1 MNSVGLYVRVSTQEQ
16 KNHGYSIAEQTDRL
30 QKYAEAMGWPVYKV
44 YTDAGFS
51 GSSMNR
57 PALMQMLR
65 DLSDGRFQ
73 RVVVYKLDR
82 LSRSQRDTLEIIEE
96 RILAHGADF
105 VSMSENFDTGT
116 PFGRATIG
124 FLAVFAQL
132 EREQIKERMQMG
144 RKARI
149 KAGKFK
155 GNRTPP
161 IGYTYVGGEL
171 RINDDA
177 DQVKQ
182 LFELAKDHMTPGQI
196 AAEMDGVCHAFGP
209 WTPRQV
215 RKALRNRV
223 YIGMVSYREEWFPG
237 IHVPIVDRE
246 TFEDV
251 QAFLNTRT
259 MAHQQGGREGKV
271 TSYLGGLIYCAQCG
285 GKYSK
290 RTTRRT
296 VNGKQYLY
304 EVYVCN
310 SRAGKKGVRVS
321 AECRN
326 RIWKCQELEELIF
339 GEIGKLATEPLKERK
354 ERKETQLEKVRKK
367 IEKTEKELSRLIDL
381 YAVGKMPVNILQ
393 EKVWAMQEKKDE
405 LEEQE
410 ARIIEQTTP
419 RTSPEQ
425 AREAVL
431 SFSDV
436 LQHGSFED
444 VRSVVTDL
452 IDRIEIDGDDVTI
465 FWAFS

>member
-1 MNSVGLYVRVSTQEQ
+1 MNNGAGLYVRVSTQEQ
-16 KNHGYSIAEQTDRL
+16 KNHGYSIGEQTERL

-51 GSSMNR
+51 GSNMNR

-65 DLSDGRFQ
+65 DLSDGKIH

-96 RILAHGADF
+96 RILKAGADF

-144 RKARI
+144 RMARI

-161 IGYTYVGGEL
+161 IGYTYVDGEL
-171 RINDDA
+171 RTNEDA
-177 DQVKQ
+177 DQVRQ
-182 LFELAKDHMTPGQI
+182 IFQMARRHMTPGQI
-196 AAEMDGVCHAFGP
+196 ADEMTEPHAFGP
-209 WTPRQV
+209 WTARQV
-215 RKALRNRV
+215 RKVLRSRV
-223 YIGMVSYREEWFPG
+223 YIGMVNYHDEWFPG
-237 IHVPIVDRE
+237 IHVPIIDPE

-251 QAFLNTRT
+251 QAFLDTRT
-259 MAHQQGGREGKV
+259 MNHMQGGREGKV
-271 TSYLGGLIYCAQCG
+271 TSYLGGLIYCARCG

-296 VNGKQYLY
+296 VNGKQYIY

-321 AECRN
+321 AECKN
-326 RIWKCQELEELIF
+326 KIWKCKDLEGLIF
-339 GEIGKLATEPLKERK
+339 GEIGKLRTEPLEA
-354 ERKETQLEKVRKK
+354 EEKKDRQTDRLRQRIAKV
-367 IEKTEKELSRLIDL
+367 EKELSRLIDL
-381 YAVGKMPVNILQ
+381 YAVDRIPVDVLQ
-393 EKVWAMQEKKDE
+393 EKIEKLQEKKEE
-405 LEEQE
+405 LEDQL
-410 ARIIEQTTP
+410 ARQDTGP
-419 RTSPEQ
+419 RTSPEE
-425 AREAVL
+425 AREAVA
-431 SFSDV
+431 SFADV
-436 LQHGSFED
+436 LERGSFED
-444 VRSVVTDL
+444 VRAVVTDL
-452 IDRIEIDGDDVTI
+452 IDRIEIDGEDVTI